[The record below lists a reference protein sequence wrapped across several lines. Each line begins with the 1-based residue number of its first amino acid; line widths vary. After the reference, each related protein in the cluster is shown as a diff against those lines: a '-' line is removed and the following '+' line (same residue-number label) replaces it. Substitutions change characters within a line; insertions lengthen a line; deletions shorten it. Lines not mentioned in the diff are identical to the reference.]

1 MKHVM
6 LLMLLILLQSF
17 NLCFSNQLLH
27 SVSGQVGR
35 GNYTYYS
42 LMYEG
47 PIALHLYSQSGD
59 SDLYVSQHNSK
70 PTFDPET
77 YCLQSS
83 TCGIDSVDIPKG
95 FRRPV
100 GIGVYGHPSHESS
113 SYLLEVVLRAE
124 REEDTFDPFA
134 RDAEQSRSGGAIQDH
149 RHRQV
154 PVTDTDTGEDGEES
168 ALWGFVWSLA
178 EILLE
183 GLFL

>member
-1 MKHVM
+1 
-6 LLMLLILLQSF
+6 
-17 NLCFSNQLLH
+17 
-27 SVSGQVGR
+27 
-35 GNYTYYS
+35 
-42 LMYEG
+42 MYEG

-59 SDLYVSQHNSK
+59 ADLYVSQHNSK

-83 TCGIDSVDIPKG
+83 TCGVDSVDIPKG

-113 SYLLEVVLRAE
+113 NYLLEVSLRAE

-134 RDAEQSRSGGAIQDH
+134 KDAEQSRSGGAIQDH

-154 PVTDTDTGEDGEES
+154 PVTDTDSGEEGEES
-168 ALWGFVWSLA
+168 AFWGFVWSLA